1 MEREQLESLS
11 VDELWALREE
21 VDARLTAILIARRS
35 MLEERLEQLQLPFE
49 GETNGR
55 KNRSVSE

>member
-1 MEREQLESLS
+1 MERERLESLS